1 MMFSLALTISTS
13 IFIKLLKLTLKMC
26 FSREKNDVYV
36 FLFLCV
42 FIALKL
48 VQVSHKLWNPLQ
60 LSHLA
65 NAKSK
70 YEKKRRR
77 RKKKKLALKNKI
89 VSDGGKRWS
98 KSTMTSTAPGYP
110 AQSPLPFVFWTSLH
124 IFLCHSGHY
133 DFQSGTLSHDKQLS
147 DEFLHFP
154 LLIPEKKKKKIHSVD
169 LLGEDPIEFPIQISL
184 YFCLRVILGHLWVI
198 FWVMYQNFTSWNN

>member
-13 IFIKLLKLTLKMC
+13 IFIKLLKLTLRMC

-48 VQVSHKLWNPLQ
+48 VQVSHKLWNSLQ

-70 YEKKRRR
+70 YEKKK
-77 RKKKKLALKNKI
+77 KKKKLALKNKI
-89 VSDGGKRWS
+89 VSDRGKRWS
-98 KSTMTSTAPGYP
+98 KSTRISCTV
-110 AQSPLPFVFWTSLH
+110 PLPFVF
-124 IFLCHSGHY
+124 
-133 DFQSGTLSHDKQLS
+133 
-147 DEFLHFP
+147 
-154 LLIPEKKKKKIHSVD
+154 
-169 LLGEDPIEFPIQISL
+169 
-184 YFCLRVILGHLWVI
+184 
-198 FWVMYQNFTSWNN
+198 